1 MNWNIKEINMNS
13 QIKLSALIL
22 ILMLCASS
30 HSFGTDDCDPC
41 EEPEDPTLVFQGS
54 DPCKPMADGS
64 IDSTLFGAVDYLCC
78 GGEEYWIHFM
88 NSYDSCCDTDGDGV
102 AETPYDSAEQ
112 GCCPKGPNTSENVV
126 ADLSCEDA
134 DGNKTCPNCDS
145 DGDDEYDDCLAV
157 NPKDANG
164 NPLDD
169 CAAAHQAGI
178 GDGGCVICKDG
189 ELIVCVFEADFPS
202 GNPSDEIADCA
213 QCHED
218 MHLNNHNLYCN
229 SECGWDMAYGV
240 EFEEQCQAQGA
251 TEACLL
257 RKVENGEIDEND
269 PDYLYLKNIIDGEK
283 GLCGYF
289 AYGAWESNDNY
300 CDSY

>member
-1 MNWNIKEINMNS
+1 MNS
-13 QIKLSALIL
+13 PMKLSSLIL
-22 ILMLCASS
+22 ILMLCAIR
-30 HSFGTDDCDPC
+30 HSFGTDDCDIC
-41 EEPEDPTLVFQGS
+41 WEPNDPTLVFQGA

-64 IDSTLFGAVDYLCC
+64 IDSTLWGAVDYLCC
-78 GGEEYWIHFM
+78 GGEDYWINAW

-169 CAAAHQAGI
+169 CAAAAQAGVSTAK
-178 GDGGCVICKDG
+178 GAVICKDG
-189 ELIVCVFEADFPS
+189 VKIACVFGGAFSS
-202 GNPSDEIADCA
+202 GNPSAAIEACV

-218 MHLNNHNLYCN
+218 MHVNEHSFDCTK
-229 SECGWDMAYGV
+229 SCGWSETENLDHV
-240 EFEEQCQAQGA
+240 DQCEAVGA
-251 TEACLL
+251 TIACLE
-257 RKVENGEIDEND
+257 RKVANGEIDEND
-269 PDYLYLKNIIDGEK
+269 QDYIDLKNDLEWE
-283 GLCGYF
+283 
-289 AYGAWESNDNY
+289 AYACSTASLGSNENY